1 VVVFF
6 VYSDAMEALD
16 VEEEEQEEHCG
27 QDKQGMLVNLREN
40 LTMGANDTDD
50 KFCGDNMKISVAV
63 SVQSICLCYS
73 RGGGQE
79 RENAPSERN
88 PGHVLWC
95 NTIISYNLFGVFC
108 VFRTLWCK
116 EEVELFR

>member
-1 VVVFF
+1 MVLFF

-40 LTMGANDTDD
+40 LTMGANDMDD

-63 SVQSICLCYS
+63 YVQSMLMLFKG
-73 RGGGQE
+73 RGARAGKC
-79 RENAPSERN
+79 P
-88 PGHVLWC
+88 L
-95 NTIISYNLFGVFC
+95 
-108 VFRTLWCK
+108 
-116 EEVELFR
+116 